1 MKYLPLIILI
11 PTLLLAHGCA
21 MFDTNVP
28 VEQRLESA
36 QITLQ
41 AVEDTVPEL
50 VNSGDLTQ
58 SDADKLIEA
67 IDKAQAI
74 VAQAQAL
81 AVGGFPQDSAAQ
93 IGLAIDALR
102 VAQGQVEGEQ
112 AKQNIGRTIAALMI
126 TRSVL
131 EQQAALEDGKEQ
143 KP

>member
-21 MFDTNVP
+21 LVDTNVP
-28 VEQRLESA
+28 VEQRLQSA
-36 QITLQ
+36 QVTLQ

-67 IDKAQAI
+67 INKAQVI
-74 VAQAQAL
+74 VARAQAL
-81 AVGGFPQDSAAQ
+81 AVDGLPQDSAAQ
-93 IGLAIDALR
+93 IGLAIEALR

-112 AKQNIGRTIAALMI
+112 ARQNIGRTIAALTI

-131 EQQAALEDGKEQ
+131 EQQAALQ
-143 KP
+143 P